1 MSIASTPPELDALV
15 EEIAELRPLPAVA
28 ARALQLAEGDR
39 FSAHELAGAVAADPA
54 LTARVLRLAN
64 SAYYGFPRRIATV
77 RDAVVLLG
85 FPAVRSATLAASV
98 IQAMP
103 DARGVNAAD
112 FWRHSITV
120 GLLAEVLA
128 RARRRHVDEA
138 FTAGVLH
145 NAGRL
150 ALAQQRPEALAQAR
164 MAARRNGVTIE
175 QAQRELLGFTDAK
188 LGGALA
194 IRRSFPAELAEAVRL
209 HQLDPNALPDPE
221 SLSAFVVR
229 ARLYARACG
238 VHDSVD
244 IPASGVTAP
253 EEWSLP
259 PVSTALEQQGGIDGV
274 GERVSAFVETARG
287 G

>member
-1 MSIASTPPELDALV
+1 MTIAPIQPELDALV

-39 FSAHELAGAVAADPA
+39 FSAHELAGAIAADPA
-54 LTARVLRLAN
+54 LTARILRLAN

-85 FPAVRSATLAASV
+85 FRAVRSATLAASV
-98 IQAMP
+98 MQAMP
-103 DARGVNAAD
+103 DARGVDATA

-128 RARRRHVDEA
+128 RARRRHLDEA

-150 ALAQQRPEALAQAR
+150 ALAQQRPEELAR
-164 MAARRNGVTIE
+164 VCAASRDRGVAIDVAE
-175 QAQRELLGFTDAK
+175 RELLGFTDAE

-194 IRRSFPAELAEAVRL
+194 LHWNFPEDLAEAVKK
-209 HQLDPNALPDPE
+209 HQLDPSALPDAE
-221 SLSAFVVR
+221 SLPAFIIR
-229 ARLYARACG
+229 ARLYARASG

-244 IPASGVTAP
+244 VPTERAVAA

-259 PVSTALEQQGGIDGV
+259 PVSTALEQQGGMEGV
-274 GERVSAFVETARG
+274 GERVSAFVENARG
-287 G
+287 S